1 MSMNMS
7 MSMNMKDE
15 ITLVS
20 HELCPYVQRA
30 AIAMAEKNQD
40 FNRIYIALD
49 NPPAWFG
56 QVSPLGRVPLL
67 LVGEKAIFESAVI
80 LEYLEETTGP
90 ALHPGDP
97 LERARH
103 RGWMEF
109 GSSILDDIGRFYSA
123 GEERR
128 MVRAVEDIRAKFVR
142 LEQELADG
150 PWFAGSHFSLVDCV
164 FGPIFRYFD
173 VFDAIAD
180 FGFITGLSRVQSWRQ
195 HLARRASV
203 VSAVRDEYPERLHQF
218 LRDRNSHLSTLMR
231 MEEPRAG
238 SV

>member
-1 MSMNMS
+1 
-7 MSMNMKDE
+7 MNMKDE

-30 AIAMAEKNQD
+30 AIAMAEKDKN
-40 FNRIYIALD
+40 FNRIYIALN
-49 NPPAWFG
+49 NPPAWFEEI
-56 QVSPLGRVPLL
+56 SPLGRVPLL
-67 LVGEKAIFESAVI
+67 LVGETAIFESAVI
-80 LEYLEETTGP
+80 LEYLEETAGP

-123 GEERR
+123 GEERQ
-128 MVRAVEDIRAKFVR
+128 MARAAEDIRGKFAR
-142 LEQELADG
+142 LEQELTDG

-180 FGFITGLSRVQSWRQ
+180 FGIMTGLPRLQSWRLR
-195 HLARRASV
+195 LAGRASV
-203 VSAVRDEYPERLHQF
+203 ATAVRDDYPERLHQF
-218 LRDRNSHLSTLMR
+218 LRDRNSYLSTLMR
-231 MEEPRAG
+231 MEESRAG